1 MRQKVNFAVK
11 RCFDIFVSAAGLI
24 LLSPLLLILAL
35 LVRVN
40 LGSPV
45 FFRQERPGLHEKIFR
60 LYKFRS
66 MSDARDRDGNLL
78 PDSQRLTRFG
88 RILRSTS
95 LDELPEAWN
104 ILRGDM
110 SVIGPRPW
118 GPLYLPYYTEE
129 EHHRHDVRPGLS
141 GLAQVHGRTA
151 ATWDDRLKYDL
162 DYVRHVSLAGDIK
175 IIFLTVLKALQRS
188 DVAGAEVQG
197 NFDDYR
203 SKQLEEAKE
212 EKEQHQMKK

>member
-1 MRQKVNFAVK
+1 MYEKYIK
-11 RCFDIFVSAAGLI
+11 RFLDIVCA
-24 LLSPLLLILAL
+24 LLAMIVFCWLYAIVAL
-35 LVRVN
+35 LVRIR

-45 FFRQERPGLHEKIFR
+45 IFRQKRIGWKEKEFY

-66 MSDARDRDGNLL
+66 MSDARGRDGKLL

-104 ILRGDM
+104 ILKGDM

-162 DYVRHVSLAGDIK
+162 DYVRHVTLAGDIK
-175 IIFLTVLKALQRS
+175 IIFLTVLKAVQRS

-203 SKQLEEAKE
+203 RKQWEEAKE
-212 EKEQHQMKK
+212 AKEKHQMKK

>member
-1 MRQKVNFAVK
+1 MYKNYIK
-11 RCFDIFVSAAGLI
+11 RFLDII
-24 LLSPLLLILAL
+24 CAL
-35 LVRVN
+35 LAMIVFGWLYLLVAILVKIK

-45 FFRQERPGLHEKIFR
+45 IFRQTRVGWKEKPFS

-66 MSDARDRDGNLL
+66 MSDARDKDGNLL
-78 PDSQRLTRFG
+78 PDSERLTGFG
-88 RILRSTS
+88 RFLRSTS

-104 ILRGDM
+104 ILKGDM

-118 GPLYLPYYTEE
+118 GPAYLPYYTEE

-151 ATWDDRLKYDL
+151 ATWDDRLRYDL
-162 DYVRHVSLAGDIK
+162 EYVRNISLIQDIT
-175 IIFLTVLKALQRS
+175 ILLMTVKKTLQRS
-188 DVAGAEVQG
+188 DVAGAEVHG

-203 SKQLEEAKE
+203 KKQWEQCEAENTDSK
-212 EKEQHQMKK
+212 EKNWN

>member
-1 MRQKVNFAVK
+1 MYKKYIK
-11 RCFDIFVSAAGLI
+11 RFLDIICA
-24 LLSPLLLILAL
+24 LLAMIVFCWLYAIVAL
-35 LVRVN
+35 LVRIK

-45 FFRQERPGLHEKIFR
+45 IFRQKRVGWKEKEFY

-66 MSDARDRDGNLL
+66 MSDAKDKDGNLL
-78 PDSQRLTRFG
+78 PDSQRLTNFG

-104 ILRGDM
+104 ILKGDM

-118 GPLYLPYYTEE
+118 GPVYLPYYTEE

-162 DYVRHVSLAGDIK
+162 EYVRHVSLTGDIR
-175 IIFLTVLKALQRS
+175 IIFLTVLKAVQRS

-203 SKQLEEAKE
+203 KNQWKREKE
-212 EKEQHQMKK
+212 EREQNLTKK